1 MTKISIKDLLDAGI
15 HFGHRKNRWNPKMS
29 EYIFGHRNGIHII
42 DLQKTV
48 IYFNEA
54 LKVIKDYASNGK
66 NILFIGTKRQASEII
81 EKYALDCNQY
91 FINKRWLGGMLTNWD
106 TIQNSI
112 KRLKKIEDIL
122 ENKINS
128 YTKKEVLRFENSA
141 QKLNKALGGIKNMV
155 GKPDIL
161 FIIDTNKEILA
172 VKEANKMGIPIVAVI
187 DSNSDPEGIDFP
199 IPGNDDARRAIDL
212 YCNLMK
218 ETINNAK
225 KNLKPEL
232 DKTSEDKINKQETQK
247 TEIKNT
253 ENNSIN

>member
-1 MTKISIKDLLDAGI
+1 MLCVCKTGVKMMKIKIKDLLDAGI

-48 IYFNEA
+48 ILFNEA
-54 LKVIKDYASNGK
+54 LKAIQEYASQGK

-112 KRLKKIEDIL
+112 QRLKKLEDIL

-128 YTKKEVLRFENSA
+128 YTKKETLRFENSS

-161 FIIDTNKEILA
+161 FIVDTNKEILA
-172 VKEANKMGIPIVAVI
+172 VKEANKIGIPIVAVI
-187 DSNSDPEGIDFP
+187 DSNSNPEGIDYP
-199 IPGNDDARRAIDL
+199 IPGNDDAIRSIEYYCSAIS
-212 YCNLMK
+212 
-218 ETINNAK
+218 ETIKNSLQKQNNNADS
-225 KNLKPEL
+225 KN
-232 DKTSEDKINKQETQK
+232 DN
-247 TEIKNT
+247 
-253 ENNSIN
+253 

>member
-1 MTKISIKDLLDAGI
+1 MMLCECKTGVNMTKISIKDLLDAGI

-199 IPGNDDARRAIDL
+199 IPGNDDAIRSIEY
-212 YCNLMK
+212 YCNTIS
-218 ETINNAK
+218 ETIK
-225 KNLKPEL
+225 GSSKNK
-232 DKTSEDKINKQETQK
+232 EDSQGCSNV
-247 TEIKNT
+247 
-253 ENNSIN
+253 S